1 MAERIVIYTDGA
13 ASGNPGPGGF
23 GVVLKAGV
31 HRKELLAGFR
41 LTTNN
46 RMELLAVIVGLE
58 ALKIPG
64 RDVTVYSDSRYVVD
78 AVEKGWVFGWEKKG
92 FKDKKNPDLWKRFL
106 AIYRKHHV

>member
-41 LTTNN
+41 CWL
-46 RMELLAVIVGLE
+46 
-58 ALKIPG
+58 
-64 RDVTVYSDSRYVVD
+64 
-78 AVEKGWVFGWEKKG
+78 
-92 FKDKKNPDLWKRFL
+92 
-106 AIYRKHHV
+106 